1 MDARTHYKVGQWGA
15 MLGFCPP
22 GIKALS
28 RTLQSVSVLGE
39 MFGDRGPP
47 IQAAFAD
54 PDLGNGSNV
63 ESVVLGRESLGSSS
77 RIGPEMAL
85 NLSPWLMP

>member
-1 MDARTHYKVGQWGA
+1 MRGHILKWGSGGVL
-15 MLGFCPP
+15 LGFCPP

-28 RTLQSVSVLGE
+28 CTLQSVSVLGE
-39 MFGDRGPP
+39 LFGDRGPL

-54 PDLGNGSNV
+54 LDLGNGSNV
-63 ESVVLGRESLGSSS
+63 ESVVLGRESLGRSS

-85 NLSPWLMP
+85 NLSLWLMP